1 MTINLTLSGR
11 PITKKNHTRRTKTGA
26 QIQSAAYLR
35 YESDCLWQIPGSVR
49 LHINKP
55 CNVRCLYYM
64 TIDYANSKAVIDLVG
79 LLQGTLDILVQAGV
93 LADDNCRI
101 VASHDGSRVMYDKV
115 RPRVEI
121 KIEEVE

>member
-1 MTINLTLSGR
+1 
-11 PITKKNHTRRTKTGA
+11 
-26 QIQSAAYLR
+26 
-35 YESDCLWQIPGSVR
+35 
-49 LHINKP
+49 
-55 CNVRCLYYM
+55 M

-101 VASHDGSRVMYDKV
+101 VASHDGSRVLYDKA

-121 KIEEVE
+121 KIEEVEE